1 MRWRTPWRRRRPS
14 MPRLQTYEHGRR
26 EEVEKTQHAADVSL
40 VWFEHVDR
48 FWDFDPVQFA
58 FGVMTRAKAI
68 TYDNLT
74 LRAPEFV
81 REVDKAFA
89 KQVRVKGLRRRSR
102 QARGA
107 DVPAAKA
114 ARDGSREPRGGVA
127 DVHVL
132 REGGRARR
140 FPSGAL
146 RLARDRRRR
155 LDLHRDDL
163 RRPRRPHHARLHRLV
178 ERRAAGGV
186 DADRRFRPR
195 QFGGKDLPAARPR
208 RPQGRDQTDVGG
220 HGPAA
225 GAGRLGHDLG
235 VATALLPRQ
244 PGAARDGS
252 RRDGSRQGRSSSRR
266 PCAARP
272 AASTCWSCTAPT
284 AICWRVSSRR

>member
-1 MRWRTPWRRRRPS
+1 MAQAPTVDAA
-14 MPRLQTYEHGRR
+14 LQTYEHGRR

-81 REVDKAFA
+81 ARGRSRPLRGRFVE
-89 KQVRVKGLRRRSR
+89 GLRCRYR

-107 DVPAAKA
+107 DVPAAQA
-114 ARDGSREPRGGVA
+114 ARDGGREPRGGVA

-132 REGGRARR
+132 GEGRRARR
-140 FPSGAL
+140 FPSRAL
-146 RLARDRRRR
+146 RLARHRRRR
-155 LDLHRDDL
+155 ADLHRDDL
-163 RRPRRPHHARLHRLV
+163 RRPRRAYHARLHRSV

-195 QFGGKDLPAARPR
+195 QFGGEDLPAARPR

-252 RRDGSRQGRSSSRR
+252 RRDGPRQAGVRRGGR
-266 PCAARP
+266 CAARP